1 MGFDIKDIADI
12 LPFILD
18 NLPVCAYIIIISIV
32 FGFLIGKQFEK
43 NKQEKKIIELK
54 SQLESEKEVVVK
66 IRKEKEQLDKKVDDA
81 NKECE
86 ILKSGVKNINS
97 GLGNSQL
104 ASLSELGRMLDS
116 TEGKIEL
123 TALIELNYKRG
134 QEKQTN
140 AN

>member
-1 MGFDIKDIADI
+1 MIGFDIKDIADI

-18 NLPVCAYIIIISIV
+18 NLPVCAYIIFISIV
-32 FGFLIGKQFEK
+32 LGFLMGKQFEK

-54 SQLESEKEVVVK
+54 SQLECEKEIVVK

-86 ILKSGVKNINS
+86 ILRSGVKNINN

-104 ASLSELGRMLDS
+104 ASLSDLERMLDS
-116 TEGKIEL
+116 TEGNIEL

-134 QEKQTN
+134 QEK
-140 AN
+140 